1 MSVEPG
7 KGGQKFIESSKEKVD
22 LLCSLKKDYDYLISV
37 DGGINN
43 DTVLKVNNADIVIS
57 GSYVCM
63 SDNYQ
68 ENINKIKGIY
78 E

>member
-1 MSVEPG
+1 M
-7 KGGQKFIESSKEKVD
+7 QTEKID
-22 LLCSLKKDYDYLISV
+22 LLYLIKKDYDFLISV

-43 DTVLKVNNADIVIS
+43 DTMSRVNNADIVIS
-57 GSYVCM
+57 GSYICM